1 VVSHVLSPALYLRSD
16 ISRADVCLLAQW
28 LQQEEVC
35 RYLSESQ
42 NVSAS
47 LTGIL
52 ERVNLPSFTHLFS
65 QDGRFFMI
73 CTGAGQAVGYVRLLV
88 DPAETEIVIV
98 IGEQE
103 NWGHKLGS
111 QAIRE
116 SLKIAFYDLRSAKV
130 VAKIHAGN
138 TRSLRAFARAGFI
151 VEADAPS
158 GVRMALTLEV
168 YLARQQEMA
177 GQPGEIILTDH
188 DKTRLTAWIDRHFQ
202 NGVELNWPALN
213 LDDEISKAVVIDSHK
228 VPDDIVTMNSKAVV
242 KINSTPL
249 TVRLAFPE
257 DADWSRRHVSILS
270 PVGTAILGT
279 REGDRF
285 AWRLPSG
292 RAEFRI
298 ERLLYQPEAAGDF
311 HL

>member
-1 VVSHVLSPALYLRSD
+1 MLSPALYLRPD
-16 ISRADVCLLAQW
+16 ITRADVCLLAQW

-42 NVSAS
+42 DVSAS
-47 LTGIL
+47 LAGVL
-52 ERVNLPSFTHLFS
+52 DRVHLPSFTHLFS
-65 QDGRFFMI
+65 QDGRFYMI

-88 DPAETEIVIV
+88 GSAETEMVIV
-98 IGEQE
+98 IGEQR
-103 NWGHKLGS
+103 NWGQKLGS

-116 SLKIAFYDLRSAKV
+116 SLKIAFYDLRSPKV

-138 TRSLRAFARAGFI
+138 TRSLRAFASAGFI
-151 VEADAPS
+151 VEADTLS
-158 GVRMALTLEV
+158 GVRMVLTLAG
-168 YLARQQEMA
+168 YLARQQEMVTQA
-177 GQPGEIILTDH
+177 GEIILTDH

-202 NGVELNWPALN
+202 AGVELNWPALN
-213 LDDEISKAVVIDSHK
+213 LDDEINKAVVIDSRN
-228 VPDDIVTMNSKAVV
+228 VPDDIVTMNSQAVV

-257 DADWSRRHVSILS
+257 EADWSRRRVSILS

-298 ERLLYQPEAAGDF
+298 ERIIYQPEAAGDY